1 MTTKDIKEHLTESQR
16 EALKNAHGDYRRA
29 LDVWTPGTP
38 EYEEAEEEL
47 RRLMTTNPRLY
58 TKIVN
63 WD

>member
-1 MTTKDIKEHLTESQR
+1 MDKNEQMENLTEAQR
-16 EALKNAHGDYRRA
+16 LALKDAHGDHRRA

-47 RRLMTTNPRLY
+47 RGMMTSNPRLY